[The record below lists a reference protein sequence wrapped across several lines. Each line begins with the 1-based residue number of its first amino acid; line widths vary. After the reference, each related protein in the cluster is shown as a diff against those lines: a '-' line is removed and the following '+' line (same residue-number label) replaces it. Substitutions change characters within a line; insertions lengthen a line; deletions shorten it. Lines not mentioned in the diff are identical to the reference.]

1 MWYVQKPTPVC
12 LASACKPFRPK
23 MENIIGFNPKIGD
36 GEKKDKPTTQ
46 RLLWVKQKV
55 KSTIIFNNETIY
67 LVWLDFP
74 WTFSTWLFKYSYF
87 PPQMSHFLHVWSENT
102 WPFRACALQNTALHW
117 SHGFADLFWSCL
129 LRFCFV
135 ENSFL
140 QWEHWKSCFRWFAFT
155 WADRALLEQK
165 LSSHSS

>member
-1 MWYVQKPTPVC
+1 MHIVQAKRNKGVHY
-12 LASACKPFRPK
+12 
-23 MENIIGFNPKIGD
+23 
-36 GEKKDKPTTQ
+36 Q
-46 RLLWVKQKV
+46 HKV
-55 KSTIIFNNETIY
+55 KCTIIFYNERIY
-67 LVWLDFP
+67 LVWLFP
-74 WTFSTWLFKYSYF
+74 WTFSTWLLIYSYF

-117 SHGFADLFWSCL
+117 SHGFADWFWLCL

-140 QWEHWKSCFRWFAFT
+140 QWEHWKSGFPWFAFT

-165 LSSHSS
+165 VSSHSSQEYLTFLSCAPKLDLKLNTLCI